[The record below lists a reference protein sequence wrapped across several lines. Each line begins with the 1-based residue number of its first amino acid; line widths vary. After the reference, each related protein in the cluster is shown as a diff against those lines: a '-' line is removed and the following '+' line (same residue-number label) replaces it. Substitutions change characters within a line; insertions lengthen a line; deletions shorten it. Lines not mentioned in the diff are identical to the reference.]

1 MLKENQI
8 NLKKFNRIA
17 ISESAT
23 MSAFSLQSVL
33 SYFIIIVSISPYDR
47 FISNWVYGVLVL
59 GWLFVTA
66 LVDAAGL
73 YSAFI
78 GANGKNTII
87 YLWVLYRLLASLLGH
102 AQFAIETL
110 MVIFILQMFWY
121 YSANIRML
129 KRQAVVALSYYALI
143 VINSI
148 FRLLENPMI
157 SRELA
162 GASFEHAGIFMA
174 NFSSVYSVVFLC
186 LALIILLLT
195 SKSLT
200 RMGRIC
206 TVLGLIAG
214 STMLVLAQ
222 YTIAIL
228 IYISFATILLIILTP
243 SHVRLKMAIWL
254 IIILIISFLL
264 ILPMLDSSFVSQ
276 TEAKLQFL
284 LNRATQ
290 VEDFVFGRDINSL
303 GVRPT
308 LYNNSFSTF
317 LENPLWG
324 AGNYIQDRSIVGEH
338 SEVFDTL
345 ARYGLVGFMCFAMS
359 FGVNLKKIMKSL
371 GKSAHFSLLYLSYAL
386 FLFLNPGLH
395 MADSFTL
402 FYLVP
407 ALFLVWGKNDSK
419 IMRSVI

>member
-8 NLKKFNRIA
+8 YLRKFNRIA
-17 ISESAT
+17 ISKSAT

-33 SYFIIIVSISPYDR
+33 SYFIIIVSISPYEL
-47 FISNWVYGVLVL
+47 FISNWVYGVLAG
-59 GWLFVTA
+59 GWIIVTA
-66 LVDAAGL
+66 ILDAAGL

-78 GANGKNTII
+78 GVNGKNTII

-148 FRLLENPMI
+148 FRLLENSMI

-195 SKSLT
+195 SKSLA

-222 YTIAIL
+222 YTIALL
-228 IYISFATILLIILTP
+228 IYISFAIIFAIILTP
-243 SHVRLKMAIWL
+243 THVRLKMAIAL
-254 IIILIISFLL
+254 IIVFIISFLL
-264 ILPMLDSSFVSQ
+264 IIPMLDSSFVSQ

>member
-1 MLKENQI
+1 MLKANQI
-8 NLKKFNRIA
+8 NLRKFNKIA
-17 ISESAT
+17 ISKSAT

-33 SYFIIIVSISPYDR
+33 SYLIIIASISPYEH
-47 FISNWVYGVLVL
+47 FIPNWVYGVLAG
-59 GWLFVTA
+59 GWIIVTA
-66 LVDAAGL
+66 ILDVDGL

-87 YLWVLYRLLASLLGH
+87 YLWVVYRLLASLLGH
-102 AQFAIETL
+102 APFAIETL

-129 KRQAVVALSYYALI
+129 KRHVVVALSYYALI

-148 FRLLENPMI
+148 FRLLENSMI

-195 SKSLT
+195 SKSLA

-222 YTIAIL
+222 YTIALL

-359 FGVNLKKIMKSL
+359 FGANLKKIMKSL

-402 FYLVP
+402 FCLVP
-407 ALFLVWGKNDSK
+407 ALFLVWGKNDSR
-419 IMRSVI
+419 ILRNVI